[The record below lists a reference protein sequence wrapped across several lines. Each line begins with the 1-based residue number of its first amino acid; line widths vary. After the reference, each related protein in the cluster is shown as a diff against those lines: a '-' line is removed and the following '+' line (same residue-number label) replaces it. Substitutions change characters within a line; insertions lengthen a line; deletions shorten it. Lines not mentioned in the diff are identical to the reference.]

1 MILTIDAGNTRTKW
15 AMFNDANAIIASGV
29 FNNTQ
34 LNVSPPQ
41 WAGCSLAVISNV
53 AGESVA
59 ARLKAMLE
67 PIPQQHWIGSLVSG
81 FGLKNGY
88 AQPEMLGCDR
98 WAAMIGAKQYTEQS
112 CLVVNA
118 GTALTIDALLRE
130 PESGSHI
137 FAGGVILPGLHLMR
151 QALTQQTH
159 GINNALAESPVVGSI
174 DAESKPGK
182 YVEFPR
188 NTEDAIHTGGLLAM
202 IGAIEQMSL
211 QLQGQA
217 DSAIQCMIGGGDA
230 LLLAE
235 RLRGGAVIGDIVVIE
250 DLVLRGLLVI
260 GREIR

>member
-15 AMFNDANAIIASGV
+15 AIFNDVNSIIASGV
-29 FNNTQ
+29 SNNAE
-34 LNVSPPQ
+34 LNVSPSE

-59 ARLKAMLE
+59 ARLKAMLA
-67 PIPQQHWIGSLVSG
+67 PVAQQHWIGSLVSG

-88 AQPEMLGCDR
+88 AQPEQLGCDR

-130 PESGSHI
+130 PESDSHF
-137 FAGGVILPGLHLMR
+137 FAGGVILPGWYLMR
-151 QALTQQTH
+151 QSLIQQTY
-159 GINNALAESPVVGSI
+159 GISNSLAESPATGSM
-174 DAESKPGK
+174 DASCKPGK
-182 YVEFPR
+182 YAEFPR
-188 NTEDAIHTGGLLAM
+188 NTVDAIHTGGILAM

-211 QLQGQA
+211 QLQRQA
-217 DSAIQCMIGGGDA
+217 GSAIQCVISGGDA
-230 LLLAE
+230 LLLTE
-235 RLRGGAVIGDIVVIE
+235 RLRGGAAIGDIVVIE

>member
-15 AMFNDANAIIASGV
+15 AIFNDANAIIASGV
-29 FNNTQ
+29 VNNDQ
-34 LNVSPPQ
+34 LNASPPQ

-53 AGESVA
+53 AGEAVT
-59 ARLKAMLE
+59 ARLKTMLA
-67 PIPQQHWIGSLVSG
+67 PITQQHWVSSLVSG
-81 FGLKNGY
+81 FGVKNGY
-88 AQPEMLGCDR
+88 AQPELLGCDR
-98 WAAMIGAKQYTEQS
+98 WAAVIGAKQYTEQS

-130 PESGSHI
+130 PDSGSHI
-137 FAGGVILPGLHLMR
+137 FVGGVILPGWHLMR
-151 QALTQQTH
+151 QALTEKTH
-159 GINNALAESPVVGSI
+159 GINNALIGSGAVANL

-182 YVEFPR
+182 YAEFPR

-202 IGAIEQMSL
+202 IGAIEQMGLRL
-211 QLQGQA
+211 QRQA
-217 DSAIQCMIGGGDA
+217 DSTIQYMISGGDA

-235 RLRGGAVIGDIVVIE
+235 HLRGGAAISDIVVIE